1 MQEMGYSCCATV
13 EECHKTLVQFGI
25 NGLTASNV
33 AKVIGMMARTHTGL
47 MDNLPLQSVSG
58 ASVWSDGKDKQ
69 DQAGQLSTWDVD
81 TFIKVVRELA
91 PHINFKE
98 VVFELDHQG
107 FYIGESQGLR
117 LVKTA
122 LIRGLQQDV
131 FPVEALYRVWKNF
144 EGQLSWI
151 QQALAQPDIFCFADY
166 PCHPVVIDIL
176 KAPPEEENRKIA
188 TWKSLELVEVLLKL
202 SETGKYE
209 QVKNLFSFPIKHCPD
224 MLLLALLQVQVRV

>member
-1 MQEMGYSCCATV
+1 MLFS
-13 EECHKTLVQFGI
+13 
-25 NGLTASNV
+25 TA
-33 AKVIGMMARTHTGL
+33 
-47 MDNLPLQSVSG
+47 QSVSG

-144 EGQLSWI
+144 EGQVSCDERWI
-151 QQALAQPDIFCFADY
+151 VFT
-166 PCHPVVIDIL
+166 
-176 KAPPEEENRKIA
+176 KEERGYNYQMCIHFEK
-188 TWKSLELVEVLLKL
+188 
-202 SETGKYE
+202 
-209 QVKNLFSFPIKHCPD
+209 
-224 MLLLALLQVQVRV
+224 MM